1 MTEID
6 KFLLNFLVCN
16 RTIHQEKYT
25 KLPAELAAE
34 LESNLEVSD
43 DDAQE
48 LLECMDLGNA
58 WALEELNKAI
68 AELVLESA

>member
-6 KFLLNFLVCN
+6 KILLNFLVRN
-16 RTIHQEKYT
+16 RTIHQEMYT
-25 KLPAELAAE
+25 KLRAELAAE